1 MNFKDEAN
9 KRRSFIIFS
18 LLSLLAG
25 GINGFLGTG
34 GGIVFIMMLSSLTKN
49 RYKDN
54 FATSLCATLI
64 ISLSGLFVY
73 VRKGNVDFNILAQI
87 GAFSLL
93 GGAIGALL
101 VDRIKAKYINLIFSS
116 LIIYS
121 GFNLLLK

>member
-49 RYKDN
+49 RSKDN

-73 VRKGNVDFNILAQI
+73 VRKGSVDFNILAQI